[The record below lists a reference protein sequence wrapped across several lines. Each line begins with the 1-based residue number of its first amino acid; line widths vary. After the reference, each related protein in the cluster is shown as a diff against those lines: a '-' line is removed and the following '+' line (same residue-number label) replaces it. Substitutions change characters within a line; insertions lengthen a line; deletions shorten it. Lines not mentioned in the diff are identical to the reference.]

1 MIIPILI
8 ISVLVML
15 FVVILV
21 RTWRFRPVK
30 ETVTEASPV
39 TMNQDKII
47 ADMQDMIRCKTIS
60 YQEEEKIDRAE
71 YEKFEKLL
79 RERFPLLHK
88 KCSMQKIGKTGLL
101 YHLKGEAQEKPGVFM
116 AHYDVVPVE
125 EEGWEKPAFEAVIEN
140 GTMWGRGTLD
150 TKGTV
155 CGILEAAEQLLSEG
169 FVPKRDMYFAFSGE
183 EEIAGDSCP
192 LMVEY
197 FKQQGIELGFVVD
210 EGGAVVENI
219 FPGVNRECAVV
230 GIAEKGIMNVELV
243 MEGNGG
249 HASTPPVRTMLG
261 QLSEAVV
268 RLEKHPFR
276 GQWTKPVAEMFDTL
290 GRYSTFGYRLI
301 FANLWCFRPVL
312 SLICRRFGGE
322 LNAMLRTTC
331 AVTTAEGA
339 KAFNV
344 LPSKASVGLNL
355 RLLGADTI
363 EKAQEYIRKVIRN
376 DKIEVRVVTGDN
388 PSACSDTSGEAW
400 QCLKRAIGAT
410 WQTAIVA
417 PYLMMACSDARHY
430 AKVSD
435 KVYRFSPMKL
445 SAQERAMIHGNN
457 ERIPIATLLKTVEFY
472 IRLLKEC

>member
-1 MIIPILI
+1 MIIPIIGSILGVFLI
-8 ISVLVML
+8 IL
-15 FVVILV
+15 LV
-21 RTWRFRPVK
+21 RAWRFRPIA
-30 ETVTEASPV
+30 EEIPEAASVTL
-39 TMNQDKII
+39 NQEKIVR
-47 ADMQDMIRCKTIS
+47 DMQALIQCKTIS
-60 YQEEEKIDRAE
+60 YLDEERIDRAE
-71 YEKFEKLL
+71 FEKFEKVLQ
-79 RERFPLLHK
+79 ERFPLLHK
-88 KCSMQKIGKTGLL
+88 KSNLQRFGKTGLL
-101 YHLKGEAQEKPGVFM
+101 YHLKGKEQEKPGVLM

-140 GTMWGRGTLD
+140 GVMWGRGTLD

-210 EGGAVVENI
+210 EGGAVVENV

-230 GIAEKGIMNVELV
+230 GIAEKGIMNVKLT
-243 MEGNGG
+243 MEGVGG
-249 HASTPPVRTMLG
+249 HASTPPKRTLLG

-276 GQWTKPVAEMFDTL
+276 MQWTKPVAEMFDTL
-290 GRYSTFGYRLI
+290 GRYSTFCYRFL
-301 FANLWCFRPVL
+301 FANLWCFRPIL
-312 SLICRRFGGE
+312 SMIFRRTGGE

-331 AVTTAEGA
+331 AVTTAQGS
-339 KAFNV
+339 KALNV
-344 LPSKASVGLNL
+344 LPSEASIGLNL
-355 RLLGADTI
+355 RLMGTDTV
-363 EKAQEYIRKVIRN
+363 EKAQEYISKVIGN
-376 DKIEVRVVTGDN
+376 DKIQLQVLTGDN
-388 PSACSDTSGEAW
+388 PSGCSDTSGEAW
-400 QCLKRAIGAT
+400 QCLKKAIQTT
-410 WQTAIVA
+410 WRSAIVS

-445 SAQERAMIHGNN
+445 SAEERALIHGNN
-457 ERIPIATLLKTVEFY
+457 ERIPIDTLLKTVEFY